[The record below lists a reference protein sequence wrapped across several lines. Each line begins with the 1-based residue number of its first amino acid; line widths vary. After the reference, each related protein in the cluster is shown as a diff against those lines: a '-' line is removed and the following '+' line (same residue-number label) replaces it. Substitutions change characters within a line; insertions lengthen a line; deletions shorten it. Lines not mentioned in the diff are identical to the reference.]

1 MSAAAAPSA
10 STKQVDTTPEGR
22 ADLSCVSPSPALCV
36 QLYAS
41 AYSIAPYEGDSEV
54 MNKLLVFTVAMVVL
68 PIGTYFLSRDYVYSR
83 ALSLSPSLAE
93 CQVSGLTRYSPTC
106 TAGTSLTYPALSAVV
121 VANGVLGAFIY
132 VAFREDAQDA
142 EREKRARIVS
152 KAGVGKAE

>member
-10 STKQVDTTPEGR
+10 STKQVDTTLEGR
-22 ADLSCVSPSPALCV
+22 ADL
-36 QLYAS
+36 
-41 AYSIAPYEGDSEV
+41 SEV
-54 MNKLLVFTVAMVVL
+54 MNKLLLFTVAMVTL
-68 PIGTYFLSRDYVYSR
+68 PIGTYFLSRDYVYS
-83 ALSLSPSLAE
+83 P
-93 CQVSGLTRYSPTC
+93 
-106 TAGTSLTYPALSAVV
+106 GTSLTYPALSAVV